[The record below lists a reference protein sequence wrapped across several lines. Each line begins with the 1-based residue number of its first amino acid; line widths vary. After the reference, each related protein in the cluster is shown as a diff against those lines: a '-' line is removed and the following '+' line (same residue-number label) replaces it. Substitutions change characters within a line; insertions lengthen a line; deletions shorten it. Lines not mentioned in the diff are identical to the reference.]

1 MADPGVCC
9 FITKIL
15 CAHGGRMTLDEL
27 LGEIAL
33 PEPELRDLLLTAG
46 PDRFVLVESGG
57 RAGVASSVVAT
68 TRARVCRR
76 KYCQSHCE
84 NLHLCKL
91 NLLGRCHYSQA
102 ERNLCKYSHEVLSE
116 ENFQVLKH
124 HQLSGLNKKELAVLL
139 VQSDPFFMP
148 EICKTYKGEGR
159 KQICS
164 QQLPCERLHIC
175 DHFTRGNCGYL
186 NCLRSHNLMDR
197 KVLAIMR
204 DHGLSPDV
212 VQNIQDICDNKHARK
227 NHADV
232 RGPSAHRRGAA
243 RGRSKSRDRF
253 FHGSHEFLP
262 AASASQRSS
271 PDRTG
276 CEELL
281 DDKPVGDLTYKFK
294 YLGSQDHAQ
303 PSSVSSK
310 VAGLGGPGPMGGS
323 QKFSENGGLDGPFY
337 RNHSESSPSRAAT
350 AASLD
355 SIPAR
360 EAAPIRKGMISTDL
374 KGTSGFADGVAM
386 DGKSTR
392 SSNYRATVNGQRE
405 RTVPSSYQNSSA
417 SPWDPQTTSR
427 NTDDDPG
434 VTFLNGKYRGTPV
447 WAGPSVHSVSNGS
460 SQILDEIPKVDA
472 AGATGFGL
480 KAAVTRGKEALYSGG
495 QNLRGQVPAS
505 PTAPAQTSGLPQSPL
520 PSPSHKA
527 AAPGTPGQKSAHTAV
542 SPPSGLSRGTPV
554 SDQNFTSHS
563 TGSSSSRMDDHGS
576 KEICPDYLLQG
587 CQLRNCNKIHFHLP
601 YRWQVLMSSTWT
613 DFGDMEKIEQAYC
626 DPQNQ
631 NFLIGNHQI
640 DFQKMTCGVN
650 PVRRMSTASTVSE
663 QANSVFN
670 TKWLWYW
677 KSKSGKWIQYGEED
691 GNQPSS
697 NIDSSYLES
706 FFQQSHSKGV
716 VPFQAGSRNYELSF
730 QGMIQTNILSKTQR
744 DVIRRPLFIS
754 SQDVQQM
761 KRWTEYQP
769 VNTQA
774 EALTSSFLPQ
784 RDDSSS
790 SSAYRLLELNSQ
802 HVEYIKIS
810 ECFKASMK
818 NFKIEKIK
826 RIWNPRLLEAFQR
839 RKEKMQKK
847 DEVLLFHAASRAHV
861 YSICVDNFDWT
872 IHENH
877 ETKYGKGNYFAKE
890 AFYSHKNCPYDSR
903 NIIMFVARVLVGD
916 FIEGHMLYRRPPVQ
930 YDSCV
935 DTRLNPSVFVIFEKD
950 QIYPEYLIEYTEIDK
965 PCVIS

>member
-148 EICKTYKGEGR
+148 EVSEDSPGQAGR
-159 KQICS
+159 GWVAGGALSWMCWCGSSAIS
-164 QQLPCERLHIC
+164 QSTP
-175 DHFTRGNCGYL
+175 G
-186 NCLRSHNLMDR
+186 LRSPGTQCQEPQSSHFGF
-197 KVLAIMR
+197 VF
-204 DHGLSPDV
+204 P
-212 VQNIQDICDNKHARK
+212 
-227 NHADV
+227 
-232 RGPSAHRRGAA
+232 GPSAHRRGAA

-355 SIPAR
+355 SVPAR

-472 AGATGFGL
+472 ASATGFGL

-554 SDQNFTSHS
+554 SDQSKS
-563 TGSSSSRMDDHGS
+563 LDRGSSSSRMDDHGS

-677 KSKSGKWIQYGEED
+677 KSKSGKWIQYGEE
-691 GNQPSS
+691 PSS

-877 ETKYGKGNYFAKE
+877 ETKYGKGMPGHAE
-890 AFYSHKNCPYDSR
+890 SSLLLLLVRGTHRCRALTS
-903 NIIMFVARVLVGD
+903 MFGPRV
-916 FIEGHMLYRRPPVQ
+916 
-930 YDSCV
+930 
-935 DTRLNPSVFVIFEKD
+935 
-950 QIYPEYLIEYTEIDK
+950 
-965 PCVIS
+965 